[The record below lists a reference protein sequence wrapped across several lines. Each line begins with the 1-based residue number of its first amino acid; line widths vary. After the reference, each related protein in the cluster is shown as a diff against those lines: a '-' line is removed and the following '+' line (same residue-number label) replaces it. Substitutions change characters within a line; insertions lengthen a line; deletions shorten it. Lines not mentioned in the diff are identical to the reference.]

1 MYQIILKTYYLK
13 LMNANDIALAKSKVL
28 RPAYPNDLY
37 TPLPD
42 RQTTFTCIPTDK
54 IIATT
59 RSTPGQSVFDNV
71 CFVPDSKRNSDK
83 FKRCFEE
90 LSRYGSLDSMRKS
103 FAIQIDP
110 VDANY
115 YTDSDEYFVE
125 RDGNHRAL
133 TAMLIGA
140 PYIKARVHN
149 LECFQSCPCF
159 LSIP

>member
-1 MYQIILKTYYLK
+1 MISILLYLT
-13 LMNANDIALAKSKVL
+13 AK
-28 RPAYPNDLY
+28 
-37 TPLPD
+37 PLLHASQP
-42 RQTTFTCIPTDK
+42 DK
-54 IIATT
+54 IIGTT

-71 CFVPDSKRNSDK
+71 CFVPDSKRHSDK
-83 FKRCFEE
+83 FKRYFGE
-90 LSRYGSLDSMRKS
+90 LSRYGSLDSTRKS
-103 FAIQIDP
+103 FAILIDP
-110 VDANY
+110 VDVNY

-149 LECFQSCPCF
+149 LECFRSCPCF